1 MKFPSGSWIDTGTRL
16 TGWSNGSVIF
26 GLGRR
31 RGRTMSESKGKP
43 VSLGVKVVDA
53 VLLLV
58 PVVVCIVIYI
68 IVMGYGH

>member
-1 MKFPSGSWIDTGTRL
+1 
-16 TGWSNGSVIF
+16 
-26 GLGRR
+26 
-31 RGRTMSESKGKP
+31 MSENKKP

>member
-1 MKFPSGSWIDTGTRL
+1 MVMRL

-31 RGRTMSESKGKP
+31 RGRTMSENKGKP

-53 VLLLV
+53 VLIALV
-58 PVVVCIVIYI
+58 VIPVLACCVLAMVA
-68 IVMGYGH
+68 GS